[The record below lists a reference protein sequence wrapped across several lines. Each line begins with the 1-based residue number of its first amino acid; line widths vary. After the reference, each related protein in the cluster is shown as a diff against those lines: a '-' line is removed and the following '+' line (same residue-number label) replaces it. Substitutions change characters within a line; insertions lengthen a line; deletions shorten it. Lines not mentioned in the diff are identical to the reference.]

1 MKITKQFLSFT
12 FLPLLLLARGCAKDS
27 EEVYDEEQNYIEVHY
42 GKNDNV
48 TKDMAIESW
57 ETFIKQSQDL
67 IDITET
73 NISSLEIKTEEAD
86 GQEKIEMQDICNA
99 SNLTLLKLK
108 ARRLKR
114 NKEFS
119 AELKSYDPSDHSVQQ
134 KNEAF
139 MKQFKRDMF
148 DLNIALENQLEKSK
162 TGYINR
168 NHAKKYR
175 KL

>member
-1 MKITKQFLSFT
+1 MKTAKYLLTFT
-12 FLPLLLLARGCAKDS
+12 FLPLLFLARGCAKDA
-27 EEVYDEEQNYIEVHY
+27 EETYDEDQDYYEVHY
-42 GKNDNV
+42 GKSDKV
-48 TKDMAIESW
+48 TKEMAIESW

-73 NISSLEIKTEEAD
+73 NLSSLEIKIDEAD
-86 GQEKIEMQDICNA
+86 GDEKIEMQQVSNA

-108 ARRLKR
+108 ARRIKR

-119 AELKSYDPSDHSVQQ
+119 VELENYDADDSSVQQ

-148 DLNIALENQLEKSK
+148 DLNITLENLLEKSK
-162 TGYINR
+162 SGYY
-168 NHAKKYR
+168 K
-175 KL
+175 